1 MAIPRIAASETTVDA
16 ERRQS
21 YRVITRIVPRYA
33 ARVDETLEE
42 PEHLDAVILDI
53 SGGGALIQSRQ
64 MVPFGAHLRLRFAL
78 EGDPLELDV
87 AAVVTQVRATP
98 IMAGRVVYIP
108 HYRIHCAFRDVTR
121 RDTERIVRYVYRQQL
136 LLRRRGAL

>member
-1 MAIPRIAASETTVDA
+1 MDA

-33 ARVDETLEE
+33 ARVDEALSE
-42 PEHLDAVILDI
+42 PVPLDAVILDI

-64 MVPFGAHLRLRFAL
+64 LVPVSARLRLRFAVDD
-78 EGDPLELDV
+78 DPIEFDV
-87 AAVVTQVRATP
+87 QAIASQVRATP

-108 HYRIHCAFRDVTR
+108 HYRIHCSFTDVSR